1 MLWSMTATG
10 LARTVSRVLIGAALI
25 FAGLSHLLWART
37 SFQAQV
43 PAWVPLD
50 PDFVVVASGFVELA
64 LGIMLIVL
72 PRYRVTIGWLVA
84 GYFVA
89 VFPGNISQFMTGTD
103 SFGSIS
109 ESPEYGQSWGDGSPF
124 VIAYDDYTTGVLG
137 YSISYVQEDGGAIPV
152 TGGFFPDPVGTTF
165 TSNDL
170 YFNSTSDGYYGLVA
184 VDLTT
189 DTGTIEI
196 GVYCVILAVSE

>member
-1 MLWSMTATG
+1 MTITKNLALVSLSALLLAGCAPTATPADG
-10 LARTVSRVLIGAALI
+10 GEGVDSGVTAKGTPCEDN
-25 FAGLSHLLWART
+25 T
-37 SFQAQV
+37 SGIS
-43 PAWVPLD
+43 LYSD
-50 PDFVVVASGFVELA
+50 P
-64 LGIMLIVL
+64 
-72 PRYRVTIGWLVA
+72 
-84 GYFVA
+84 
-89 VFPGNISQFMTGTD
+89 
-103 SFGSIS
+103 SIS

-124 VIAYDDYTTGVLG
+124 VITYDDYTTGVLG

>member
-1 MLWSMTATG
+1 
-10 LARTVSRVLIGAALI
+10 
-25 FAGLSHLLWART
+25 
-37 SFQAQV
+37 
-43 PAWVPLD
+43 
-50 PDFVVVASGFVELA
+50 
-64 LGIMLIVL
+64 
-72 PRYRVTIGWLVA
+72 
-84 GYFVA
+84 
-89 VFPGNISQFMTGTD
+89 
-103 SFGSIS
+103 
-109 ESPEYGQSWGDGSPF
+109 
-124 VIAYDDYTTGVLG
+124 
-137 YSISYVQEDGGAIPV
+137 VQEEGGAIPV

>member
-10 LARTVSRVLIGAALI
+10 LARTVSRVLIGAALL

-84 GYFVA
+84 GFFVA

-103 SFGSIS
+103 SFGLNDDVSR
-109 ESPEYGQSWGDGSPF
+109 F
-124 VIAYDDYTTGVLG
+124 VRLLFQPVLVLVTLWATGAWRDRRVLLP
-137 YSISYVQEDGGAIPV
+137 AKR
-152 TGGFFPDPVGTTF
+152 
-165 TSNDL
+165 
-170 YFNSTSDGYYGLVA
+170 
-184 VDLTT
+184 
-189 DTGTIEI
+189 
-196 GVYCVILAVSE
+196 